1 MINIWPYFY
10 NKGLMV
16 FLQKNKKD
24 KYWHA
29 FQILLSHKEKRK
41 KEKKSQIPKSELK
54 KEKSNK
60 L

>member
-41 KEKKSQIPKSELK
+41 KKKKRKSELK